1 MTLAR
6 WKEGGRALAA
16 SVFSLTA
23 DERKIVLLI
32 LALALLG
39 LGAKIWHRHHLAK
52 TAQVQREEVEREG
65 Y

>member
-1 MTLAR
+1 MTPAR
-6 WKEGGRALAA
+6 WKEGWRTLTA

-32 LALALLG
+32 LVLALLG

-52 TAQVQREEVEREG
+52 TEQVEREQAERP
-65 Y
+65 